1 MGINRVSMRVR
12 PGATARLP
20 LACLCACALLLT
32 VAIAVAQDYT
42 QDTAKTN
49 QPAAV
54 EQPSFFGSIFQWF
67 DKQATNLNSGI
78 KDAGSSVKNFG
89 REAGIAAKTTVDN
102 AKDAADA
109 VARIPT
115 ARMISGHEKC
125 MVAPNGAP
133 DCLAAATSLCKA
145 KGFDSGKSM
154 DMTTAEVCPAKV
166 MLSGRSGPGCHD
178 ETFVSRALCQ

>member
-1 MGINRVSMRVR
+1 MGIYRASMRFR
-12 PGATARLP
+12 PGATAAVP

-32 VAIAVAQDYT
+32 AAIAAAQDA
-42 QDTAKTN
+42 AKTAP
-49 QPAAV
+49 PAAA
-54 EQPSFFGSIFQWF
+54 EQPGFFGSIFQWF
-67 DKQATNLNSGI
+67 DKQAANLNSGI
-78 KDAGSSVKNFG
+78 KGAGSSVQNFG

-109 VARIPT
+109 VVRIPA

-133 DCLAAATSLCKA
+133 DCVAAATTLCKA

-166 MLSGRSGPGCHD
+166 MLSGRGGAECHD